1 MKLTKDDVNRFVD
14 KRGWS
19 DDDEYIKLSRL
30 REVVKSLKTRID
42 LNTELEGCTRS
53 EWIQTIV
60 DDLFGEVL

>member
-30 REVVKSLKTRID
+30 REVVKELLAYTEEVGDDATAID
-42 LNTELEGCTRS
+42 DNIYE
-53 EWIQTIV
+53 
-60 DDLFGEVL
+60 LFGEVLE

>member
-30 REVVKSLKTRID
+30 REVVKELLAYTEEVGDDATAID
-42 LNTELEGCTRS
+42 DKIYE
-53 EWIQTIV
+53 
-60 DDLFGEVL
+60 LFGEVLE

>member
-30 REVVKSLKTRID
+30 REVVKELEKDFKNDID
-42 LNTELEGCTRS
+42 LMFFRKGLGKIN
-53 EWIQTIV
+53 QK
-60 DDLFGEVL
+60 FGEVLE

>member
-30 REVVKSLKTRID
+30 REVVKELEKDFKNDID
-42 LNTELEGCTRS
+42 LFGKTYCLGKIN
-53 EWIQTIV
+53 QK
-60 DDLFGEVL
+60 FGEVLE